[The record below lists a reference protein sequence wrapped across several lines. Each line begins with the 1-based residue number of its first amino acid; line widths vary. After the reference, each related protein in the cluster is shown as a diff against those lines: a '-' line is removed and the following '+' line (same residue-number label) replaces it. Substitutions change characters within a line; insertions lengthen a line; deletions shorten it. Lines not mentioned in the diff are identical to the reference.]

1 MPAVLTDKNIKPT
14 VRAFGIEEELEVRYG
29 DEEANSDAE
38 FAIEY
43 YTIQD
48 LIKNTVDK
56 EVSDMAIRDVIEEYG
71 NDKSMLYDKIN
82 DRLNYVYHDI
92 IATKIH
98 SKMSVSEIKKI
109 GQNVDEEESEFMFL
123 GEEELMMPEFL
134 APKEEIK
141 ATTRGTAYH
150 KFLELLDYER
160 CKNTDMIKGMAIEF
174 ATSGKMP
181 QEYVEMINPFDIL
194 YFVKSDIGQR
204 MKAAYER
211 GTLVRE
217 QQFVMSV
224 PYSEIEKEYNGDEE
238 ILVQGIIDAYFVE
251 DGRIVIVDYK
261 TDRAKDA
268 KELIDRYQVQLDFY
282 EKAVN
287 KTNENK
293 VKEKVIYAFALKT
306 GIILN

>member
-1 MPAVLTDKNIKPT
+1 
-14 VRAFGIEEELEVRYG
+14 
-29 DEEANSDAE
+29 
-38 FAIEY
+38 
-43 YTIQD
+43 
-48 LIKNTVDK
+48 
-56 EVSDMAIRDVIEEYG
+56 
-71 NDKSMLYDKIN
+71 
-82 DRLNYVYHDI
+82 
-92 IATKIH
+92 
-98 SKMSVSEIKKI
+98 
-109 GQNVDEEESEFMFL
+109 MFI

-160 CKNTDMIKGMAIEF
+160 CKNTDMIKEMAIEF

-287 KTNENK
+287 KTSENK